1 MTVGVSLRAF
11 CGAEGVAIS
20 FPNLWVGKC
29 VSEANL
35 VSNPIGFE
43 SELAKPISILGSQ
56 EKKRL
61 LPIACNDKEVVSFR
75 SS

>member
-1 MTVGVSLRAF
+1 VLAKL
-11 CGAEGVAIS
+11 I
-20 FPNLWVGKC
+20 
-29 VSEANL
+29 L

-56 EKKRL
+56 EKRRS
-61 LPIACNDKEVVSFR
+61 LPIAFNHKKAVSFR